1 MDNSD
6 FVSLWIGNI
15 NSKDYF
21 DLYTELE
28 YTDEGEWLPSP
39 FLADFSIDID
49 DFDEDFLEKA
59 YYENEVDTLKGLI
72 LGCSYAPIVIP
83 KFISIF
89 GNKLLKGA
97 NSAILM
103 YNLKYNGNI
112 KEIKHDEITFKYVG
126 TFQYR

>member
-15 NSKDYF
+15 NSKDHL
-21 DLYTELE
+21 DLYTELK

-39 FLADFSIDID
+39 FLADFNIDID

-59 YYENEVDTLKGLI
+59 YHENEVDSLKDLI
-72 LGCSYAPIVIP
+72 LGCSYESIVIP
-83 KFISIF
+83 KLVSLFS
-89 GNKLLKGA
+89 NKLPRKV

-103 YNLKYNGNI
+103 YNLKYSGSI
-112 KEIKHDEITFKYVG
+112 KEIKHDEINFKYVG
-126 TFQYR
+126 TLQYR